1 MEERS
6 KYSKYVEGLVI
17 LTRHLRMVL
26 VLLTKMLQILTPSK
40 FLDKGEIL
48 TPEAFGEH
56 EMILHVLTQAPTS

>member
-17 LTRHLRMVL
+17 LARHLRMVL
-26 VLLTKMLQILTPSK
+26 VHLTKMLQILTPFK

-48 TPEAFGEH
+48 INTRS
-56 EMILHVLTQAPTS
+56 IW